1 MIEEEKK
8 AIKILK
14 DKLEKGKELETR
26 NNPMSD
32 IVNEIIIENRAI
44 ESLLQRNK
52 ELEESNHNLLL
63 IVENSILKS
72 KIKEKIEFIKS
83 LKEKIYYEEN
93 VISILKDL
101 LGE

>member
-1 MIEEEKK
+1 MSEEEKK

-14 DKLEKGKELETR
+14 DKLYKGKELETR

>member
-1 MIEEEKK
+1 MCEEE
-8 AIKILK
+8 AIKILE
-14 DKLEKGKELETR
+14 DKVEKGKELEAR

-32 IVNEIIIENRAI
+32 IVNEIIAENRAI
-44 ESLLQRNK
+44 ENLIQRNK

-72 KIKEKIEFIKS
+72 KVKEKIEFIKS
-83 LKEKIYYEEN
+83 LNEKLYYEEN